1 MAQKFTL
8 TVQTRSETGK
18 GAARKIRAAAR
29 VPGILYGKAVDPI
42 PVSLDRREF
51 LRTVTGHTVSNMVL
65 DLTLDDDAAV
75 KALIREIQLDPLSND
90 VVHIDFNR
98 ISLTEK
104 MEFEIP
110 LELVGLPIGVKDF
123 GGVLANPRRAI
134 TVLCLANDVP
144 DKITVDVSGLG
155 LNEAFHVSDLE
166 VQAVEVVTP
175 GHLTIAAVSAPTTV
189 AEPTEGEEAAE
200 GEEGAEGEGAE
211 GEDKKDEKEG
221 GEE

>member
-29 VPGILYGKAVDPI
+29 VPGVLYGKGEDPI
-42 PVSLDRREF
+42 PVSLDRRDF
-51 LRTVTGHTVSNMVL
+51 IRTVTGHSVSNMVL
-65 DLTLDDDAAV
+65 DLTLDADAAV
-75 KALIREIQLDPLSND
+75 KALIREIQVDPVSNE
-90 VVHIDFNR
+90 VVHVDLNR

-110 LELVGLPIGVKDF
+110 LELVGVPTGVKDF
-123 GGVLANPRRAI
+123 GGILANPRRAI

-155 LNEAFHVSDLE
+155 LGDVFHVSDLA

-175 GHLTIAAVSAPTTV
+175 GHLTIAAVSAPSTV
-189 AEPTEGEEAAE
+189 AEPGEGEEEA
-200 GEEGAEGEGAE
+200 GAEGEGAAGE
-211 GEDKKDEKEG
+211 GEGAEKKED
-221 GEE
+221 GED